1 MSRIEWALVAT
12 GLAGLALAGTG
23 LYVVARPA
31 VAHVGFLVA
40 AVVYAWLAVINI
52 STSTREP
59 PKG

>member
-12 GLAGLALAGTG
+12 GLAGLALAGAG

-40 AVVYAWLAVINI
+40 AVVYA
-52 STSTREP
+52 
-59 PKG
+59 